1 MTVIGGQFSDAC
13 EASSRIAKD
22 AAEAA
27 SSRTDGSDAQASS
40 TAMTASWVPAL
51 YAGQHLKSVM
61 VDHANGA
68 AGTVP
73 DGAEPIALPRERGA
87 FLKFVADWEK
97 KNRKLARTG
106 AFSLLILPIAA
117 CSSDPAVQAGPG
129 QGFVVKGPLQG
140 ATVYRADDPSVTTTT
155 DANGAFNFD
164 DLPEGG
170 VLVVEGG
177 VDVTTGID
185 YTGITL
191 LAPSGYSVV
200 SPLSTLVQSL
210 LANDA
215 SLSLADAEAVILA
228 SFGLPEGTSLS
239 FGQLYIQDEND
250 NWILNPDF
258 EGAAQIQAAQS
269 QSIQLLTQAG
279 GTAEAAQTLAAQ
291 ILQAY
296 EDNDGELPAG
306 FLDGLIEASRPASP
320 TLDEDVP
327 AFVNAEQA
335 ATPVAVEGTATAG
348 HQVTITIT
356 DSDGASVTATVTAGE
371 NGAFAADMD
380 ISGLAD
386 GALTVSLVAEDAF
399 GNQSTPQT
407 YETELRTT
415 PPTAPTVTDADSFEF
430 LNAATIDGLTEL
442 SGTAQAGSTVVLTVA
457 DGSGN
462 TLQATAQAGQDGA
475 FTADVSG
482 WDWSTLDQGPV
493 TLTAVATDQ
502 YGNPSTAT
510 TFDYV
515 LDTIAPDAPVIDALP
530 DLVNAPTAAELTV
543 TGTAEAGSTVTVT
556 LTDGADGTVTATA
569 TANDQGVFSAT
580 ADITSLAD
588 GEIGAVAVATD
599 PAGNSSGQ
607 SQAVGAE
614 LNTVAPPQPTVTT
627 APGQFINADGAAAVV
642 LAGTLNLADTDADA
656 TQVVIT
662 VSNADG
668 QTVLTETV
676 TDFDNGDFTATLDL
690 SGLEDGGLAFTVTA
704 VNAIGNPAAAAT
716 IQSMLDT
723 TPPAAPSVDTPDRA
737 TLATADDFTVTGTTE
752 ANASV
757 TVTLS
762 DGDNDPITAT
772 GTADGDGNFSIGLAG
787 VGGLNSG
794 VATISATATDAAGN
808 TSSAGTAQAG
818 LNFQAPGFS
827 EPGADYQFITAAN
840 QDAFQVSGTAFPG
853 VDVTVTATD
862 PDGGTVSSTA
872 TAGQNGAYT
881 ATLDLSGL
889 AQGGSVTL
897 SVADADGNTG
907 AETID
912 VDFPFIQ
919 FTHLLGGSLTT
930 AVSFDAS
937 GADTDG
943 DSSFYLVADIDQNT
957 NVEVQNYGAN
967 DSIII
972 VEDTPDPQISIDGQD
987 ILIVINN
994 SGAGGQLVTSIRLI
1008 DAFGPDDPLFA
1019 DVEGF
1024 NELPLGDIVFVPD
1037 LTMFT

>member
-1 MTVIGGQFSDAC
+1 MTVIGRQFSDAC

-22 AAEAA
+22 AADAA

-51 YAGQHLKSVM
+51 YAGQHLRSVM
-61 VDHANGA
+61 VDRANGA

-117 CSSDPAVQAGPG
+117 CSSDSAVQAGPG
-129 QGFVVKGPLQG
+129 QGFVQGFVVKGPLQG
-140 ATVYRADDPSVTTTT
+140 ATVYRADDPSVTATT
-155 DANGAFNFD
+155 DANGAFNFA

-185 YTGITL
+185 YTGTTL

-210 LANDA
+210 LAIDA
-215 SLSLADAEAVILA
+215 SLSLADVEEGILA
-228 SFGLPEGTSLS
+228 AFGLPEGTSLS

-291 ILQAY
+291 LLQAY

-320 TLDEDVP
+320 TLDEDDVP

-399 GNQSTPQT
+399 SNQSTPQI

-430 LNAATIDGLTEL
+430 LNAATIDDLTEL
-442 SGTAQAGSTVVLTVA
+442 SGTAQAGSTVVLTIT

-475 FTADVSG
+475 FAADVSG

-510 TFDYV
+510 TFDFDYV
-515 LDTIAPDAPVIDALP
+515 LDTIAPDAPV
-530 DLVNAPTAAELTV
+530 
-543 TGTAEAGSTVTVT
+543 
-556 LTDGADGTVTATA
+556 
-569 TANDQGVFSAT
+569 
-580 ADITSLAD
+580 
-588 GEIGAVAVATD
+588 
-599 PAGNSSGQ
+599 
-607 SQAVGAE
+607 
-614 LNTVAPPQPTVTT
+614 
-627 APGQFINADGAAAVV
+627 
-642 LAGTLNLADTDADA
+642 
-656 TQVVIT
+656 
-662 VSNADG
+662 
-668 QTVLTETV
+668 
-676 TDFDNGDFTATLDL
+676 
-690 SGLEDGGLAFTVTA
+690 
-704 VNAIGNPAAAAT
+704 
-716 IQSMLDT
+716 
-723 TPPAAPSVDTPDRA
+723 
-737 TLATADDFTVTGTTE
+737 
-752 ANASV
+752 
-757 TVTLS
+757 
-762 DGDNDPITAT
+762 
-772 GTADGDGNFSIGLAG
+772 
-787 VGGLNSG
+787 
-794 VATISATATDAAGN
+794 
-808 TSSAGTAQAG
+808 
-818 LNFQAPGFS
+818 
-827 EPGADYQFITAAN
+827 
-840 QDAFQVSGTAFPG
+840 
-853 VDVTVTATD
+853 
-862 PDGGTVSSTA
+862 
-872 TAGQNGAYT
+872 
-881 ATLDLSGL
+881 
-889 AQGGSVTL
+889 
-897 SVADADGNTG
+897 
-907 AETID
+907 
-912 VDFPFIQ
+912 IQ